1 MDDVLVIGFADPFAE
16 DAESIRRT
24 AGDSLDRLEGI
35 LREIAAEDAAVVRGE
50 DIDQI
55 GLAPEGDELRFEP
68 GAAFAQRFLGIKMRA
83 DAAQMAADDLQ
94 YFGSDVINGVVRIV
108 KADESDEFPGGKDRK
123 HGDAV
128 DALRM
133 QDVILCGH
141 SILDR
146 FQIPEA
152 DGFSASERVIPERDE
167 GGGDKLQVF
176 DLRGDSILTP
186 FVVVPVIALFLFVN
200 AENVGTIRARDLPDV
215 SQKGGNAGIV
225 GGAVGNLVQGQQ
237 LGEYHLHVSL
247 SQKALRCIAR
257 RCQGNGLF
265 PSEVYRTF
273 CLLDFFYII
282 A

>member
-1 MDDVLVIGFADPFAE
+1 MDDVLVIGFADPLAE
-16 DAESIRRT
+16 DAGSIRRT
-24 AGDSLDRLEGI
+24 AGDSLERLEGI
-35 LREIAAEDAAVVRGE
+35 LREIAAVVRGE

-68 GAAFAQRFLGIKMRA
+68 GAAFAQRFLGIEMRA

-146 FQIPEA
+146 F
-152 DGFSASERVIPERDE
+152 
-167 GGGDKLQVF
+167 
-176 DLRGDSILTP
+176 
-186 FVVVPVIALFLFVN
+186 
-200 AENVGTIRARDLPDV
+200 
-215 SQKGGNAGIV
+215 
-225 GGAVGNLVQGQQ
+225 
-237 LGEYHLHVSL
+237 
-247 SQKALRCIAR
+247 
-257 RCQGNGLF
+257 
-265 PSEVYRTF
+265 
-273 CLLDFFYII
+273 
-282 A
+282 